1 MWISHGSGSTG
12 ANCASGEHGTSG
24 WAFDASVVCDGVMTA
39 STLVRP
45 ANTPTPQ
52 LTAAD
57 RCDQCGARAWVRAT
71 MSSGSC
77 LYFCAH
83 HANRNIEAFIKQGV
97 ELLDERHLLL
107 EDVD

>member
-1 MWISHGSGSTG
+1 
-12 ANCASGEHGTSG
+12 
-24 WAFDASVVCDGVMTA
+24 
-39 STLVRP
+39 
-45 ANTPTPQ
+45 
-52 LTAAD
+52 
-57 RCDQCGARAWVRAT
+57 